1 MGTAIWQSI
10 DIVADFRQDVAM
22 RPRTPITAEEILGT
36 LSVSRGNLRE
46 AADLLGISE
55 RTLYRRM
62 AEFGIKPRR
71 SYERVESEAAV

>member
-1 MGTAIWQSI
+1 
-10 DIVADFRQDVAM
+10 M

-36 LSVSRGNLRE
+36 LSVCRGNLRE

-62 AEFGIKPRR
+62 TEFGIRFRR
-71 SYERVESEAAV
+71 TAEQVDAK